1 MTSSQIF
8 IQLIGT
14 KNRTHFAK
22 KHGISH
28 RSVCNYLSGKNIPI
42 AKLEQIA
49 KLEGYKLTIT
59 LKLEKL

>member
-1 MTSSQIF
+1 MTTSQTF
-8 IQLIGT
+8 LQLIGN
-14 KNRTHFAK
+14 KNRTHFAN

-49 KLEGYKLTIT
+49 KIEGYKLSIN